1 MKQNLI
7 IISHLLPNRPLMLQK
22 LDSLF
27 PLAAHK
33 TGSKSLS
40 ISSLLCAAG
49 SLNAQTAA
57 TKPEPAIEEI
67 TEMPEIVI
75 EEAGS
80 VYNPQRL
87 QSHKYTEPLRDIPQ
101 TITVIPKA
109 VIEDRGAFSLRDVL
123 KNTPGISMQA
133 GEGGA
138 VSGDNLSIRGF
149 SARSDIYLDGVRDY
163 ANYNRDPFNTEQV
176 EITKGPSSSTVGRG
190 STGGSIN
197 TVSKMANLT
206 DSVLTTVSGGTSNL
220 YRGTVDVN
228 QKLSEHAAFR
238 LNTMYHNA
246 DTPGR
251 DNVSSERYGIAAS
264 LGTGLGTDTRFMLN
278 YQRLEESNIPDYGL
292 PWIPNNGTF
301 SGSGAAL
308 AGYQNQPPPG
318 VSFNTF
324 YGLPGVDYEKIQTDH
339 FTTIFEHDFSEHTRL
354 RNITRYTRSHRDS
367 VSTAPRLRDVGVAIG
382 NQYTTV
388 LNRQLQRRQQ
398 LTEMFGNQTNLV
410 ADFETGPIKHALV
423 TGMEFYLE
431 HQQNANVAGIASVT
445 DLYDPSINT
454 PPSSLPAPA
463 NTQDITTMYPGLP
476 APTEAYLYTC
486 SAYVFDTM
494 KFGKHWEF
502 SGGLRYDHMYATVS
516 LPGNAPGYSNADDLF
531 SYKLALIYKPVKQGS
546 FYFGYGTS
554 FNPTIDGSSG
564 AGLALVTG
572 TNTSTSG
579 LDPEHTSTYELGTK
593 WDVLKERLSLTAAL
607 FRSEKT
613 NARTTDASGITT
625 LGGDQ
630 LVQGIEFSMT
640 GNITK
645 NWQVFAGYA
654 VMESETKASTTAAAV
669 GQSLSNAPPQTFNLW
684 TTYTLLEKMQVGFGA
699 QYMGARTS
707 NDASTSART
716 APGYWTMD
724 AMLSYKFSEKV
735 SLRLNIYNLANER
748 YIGSVG
754 GGQFVPG
761 PGRSAALTASIK
773 F

>member
-1 MKQNLI
+1 M
-7 IISHLLPNRPLMLQK
+7 PQK
-22 LDSLF
+22 LASRLRR
-27 PLAAHK
+27 AARK
-33 TGSKSLS
+33 TGPKTLS
-40 ISSLLCAAG
+40 VTSLLCAAG
-49 SLNAQTAA
+49 SLSAQTAA
-57 TKPEPAIEEI
+57 PSKLKPQIEEI
-67 TEMPEIVI
+67 PTELPEVLI
-75 EEAGS
+75 EATGS
-80 VYNPQRL
+80 VYNPSRL
-87 QSHKYTEPLRDIPQ
+87 QSAKYTEPLRDIPQ

-197 TVSKMANLT
+197 AVSKMANLT
-206 DSVLTTVSGGTSNL
+206 DSVLTTVSGGTSSL

-228 QKLSEHAAFR
+228 QKLSEHTAFR
-238 LNTMYHNA
+238 LNTMYHSA

-251 DNVSSERYGIAAS
+251 DHVSSERYGIAAS
-264 LGTGLGTDTRFMLN
+264 LGAGLGTDTRFMLN

-308 AGYQNQPPPG
+308 ASYQNQPPPG

-324 YGLPGVDYEKIQTDH
+324 YGIPGVDYEKIQTDH
-339 FTTIFEHDFSEHTRL
+339 FTAIFEHDFSDHARV
-354 RNITRYTRSHRDS
+354 RNITRYSRSHRDS
-367 VSTAPRLRDVGVAIG
+367 VSTAPRLRDVGAGAG

-398 LTEMFGNQTNLV
+398 FTEMFGNQTNLV
-410 ADFETGPIKHALV
+410 ADFSTGPIKHALV

-431 HQQNANVAGIASVT
+431 HQQNANVAGVATLT
-445 DLYDPSINT
+445 DLYDPSVMYSQSSF
-454 PPSSLPAPA
+454 PPAG
-463 NTQDITTMYPGLP
+463 TQDFTGATYPGLP
-476 APTEAYLYTC
+476 APTEAYLYTV

-494 KFGKHWEF
+494 KIGKHWEF

-516 LPGNAPGYSNADDLF
+516 GPGNTSAGGYANADDLF
-531 SYKLALIYKPVKQGS
+531 SYKAALIYKPVKQGS

-554 FNPTIDGSSG
+554 FNPTIDGASG
-564 AGLALVTG
+564 AGLGLTAA
-572 TNTSTSG
+572 TSS
-579 LDPEHTSTYELGTK
+579 LDPEQTSTFELGTK

-613 NARTTDASGITT
+613 NARTTDPSGITT
-625 LGGDQ
+625 LGGNQ

-640 GNITK
+640 GSITK
-645 NWQVFAGYA
+645 NWQVFTGYA
-654 VMESETKASTTAAAV
+654 IMESETKASTAAGAI

-684 TTYTLLEKMQVGFGA
+684 TTYTLLEKTQFGFGA
-699 QYMGARTS
+699 QYMGPRTS
-707 NDASTSART
+707 NDSSASART
-716 APGYWTMD
+716 APSYWTLD
-724 AMLSYKFSEKV
+724 AMVSYKFSEKV

-748 YIGSVG
+748 FVGSVG

-761 PGRSAALTASIK
+761 AGRSAALTASIK